1 MADTEIKDLIK
12 KYPTKQVT
20 DDKSENDDEAIQ
32 VQEQQKKQLDKMLR
46 IIDGLEQENKVEK
59 EKILFD
65 QFVSNLKNDEFMK
78 NVDKLKELDF
88 AEGLILQTLFDYKVR
103 DEHDQIDLANDV
115 AKEYH
120 CGKLDP

>member
-1 MADTEIKDLIK
+1 
-12 KYPTKQVT
+12 
-20 DDKSENDDEAIQ
+20 
-32 VQEQQKKQLDKMLR
+32 MLK
-46 IIDGLEQENKVEK
+46 IIDGIEHENKIERD
-59 EKILFD
+59 KIIFNQL
-65 QFVSNLKNDEFMK
+65 VSNMKGEEFMK

-120 CGKLDP
+120 SGKLDP